1 MDKYGW
7 ADGKPAGRG
16 TRGGRCGPPARGP
29 ARSQR
34 AGTTGGAA
42 QAPGMC
48 FSAATCS
55 PGGVQDR
62 RGLAS
67 FECSCCY
74 PGNGPPGL
82 QGLITFLKV
91 FRSCEFWNDYIN
103 VALWGQG
110 PAWVIP
116 RFQSRASEKNP
127 ANKGENAACGL
138 ESLRG
143 CRIAA
148 AKPLGNLSAF
158 FWVSDRNSW
167 TCLRGVG
174 AADTFGYWRMPLAM
188 LRASLSSKR
197 VISGSLRLCGWA
209 GKQKN
214 RVSNELTTRNVS
226 LPGRPSLL
234 PSRVPSA
241 LEDQG

>member
-143 CRIAA
+143 CRIVAA
-148 AKPLGNLSAF
+148 GWETSRHF
-158 FWVSDRNSW
+158 
-167 TCLRGVG
+167 
-174 AADTFGYWRMPLAM
+174 
-188 LRASLSSKR
+188 
-197 VISGSLRLCGWA
+197 SGSQIGTPGRAFAEWEPRTHSDIGECPWPCSGPPCPP
-209 GKQKN
+209 
-214 RVSNELTTRNVS
+214 NVS
-226 LPGRPSLL
+226 SLGHCGYVVGQE
-234 PSRVPSA
+234 SRRIV
-241 LEDQG
+241 LVMN